1 MKSHVKL
8 TGSPRVWMRWEIS
21 LARRMMSIHPQS
33 VESGEPLDV
42 VMEIKRPDQGNRL
55 SALHLR
61 RFTVGDASGS
71 VLGSGLLLR
80 DVTREHELDEFK
92 TTLLAAVGHELRTPL
107 AVIKGYASTLLQDDV
122 VWTQADQQQF
132 LQTIS
137 KESDRVARL
146 VSNLLD
152 LSRQEAGL
160 LSLKCSPVHI
170 PDLLTTTIERLQQP
184 GITFSVQ
191 VQPDLPLVNVDSDR
205 VEVVLYNLLSN
216 ALTYG
221 ENEVFVRVQ
230 RQEERIIVAVT
241 DNGPGI
247 ASEELPHIF
256 ERFYRARHGR
266 QRRSAC

>member
-1 MKSHVKL
+1 
-8 TGSPRVWMRWEIS
+8 
-21 LARRMMSIHPQS
+21 
-33 VESGEPLDV
+33 
-42 VMEIKRPDQGNRL
+42 MEIKRPDQGNRL

-170 PDLLTTTIERLQQP
+170 PDLLTITIERLQQP
-184 GITFSVQ
+184 GVTFSVQ